1 MKQIAKFSGNGRE
14 STFIPR
20 NPHKYLGDV
29 DNIKCRS
36 SWEVD
41 VYNFCDNN
49 IRVIG
54 WSSESIVIPY
64 MKPVLNN
71 GVPTVKKA
79 NYYPDLYVEYVDR
92 NGELHKELIE
102 IKPKKQ
108 TAPSKSKNY
117 ATNFVEN
124 MTYLVNQAKW
134 EAAKNYCIANGIK
147 FSIMTEDSIT
157 KGL

>member
-1 MKQIAKFSGNGRE
+1 MKAIKKFSGDAAKF
-14 STFIPR
+14 TPR

-29 DNIKCRS
+29 DGIRCRS

-49 IRVIG
+49 VRVIA
-54 WSSESIVIPY
+54 WSSEEIVIPY
-64 MKPVLNN
+64 MKPILDR
-71 GVPTVKKA
+71 GVPSVRPAK
-79 NYYPDLYVEYVDR
+79 YYPDLYVEYVDS
-92 NGELHKELIE
+92 NGQLHKELIE

-117 ATNFVEN
+117 ATNLVEN

-134 EAAKNYCIANGIK
+134 EAAKMYSDMNGIK
-147 FSIMTEDSIT
+147 FSVMTEDSIMGG
-157 KGL
+157 K